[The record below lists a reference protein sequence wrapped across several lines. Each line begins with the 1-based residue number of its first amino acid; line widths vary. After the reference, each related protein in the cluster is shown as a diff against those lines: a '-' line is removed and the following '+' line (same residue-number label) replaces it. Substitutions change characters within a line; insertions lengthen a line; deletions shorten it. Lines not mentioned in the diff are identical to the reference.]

1 MNRLVAIIALALL
14 TGACAIEPKSYVV
27 LLDEDGKTG
36 KVDITVDGETRTL
49 EQANTALGLEPG
61 IERSRVAYQVDG
73 EKVRRDFGNALDG
86 MPEKPVT
93 FRLYFEFGGAELT
106 PESQGR
112 IPKIL
117 DVIKQRQSLPD
128 ISISGHTDRVGDA
141 EYNLK
146 IGLDRALE
154 VKDIIERAF
163 REAGMTLPAIEV
175 VSHGEGNPVIAT
187 RDGISEP
194 RNRRVDA
201 TVR

>member
-1 MNRLVAIIALALL
+1 MRKAILVAALALL
-14 TGACAIEPKSYVV
+14 TGACAIDPKSYVV

-36 KVDITVDGETRTL
+36 QVDITLDGETRTL
-49 EQANTALGLEPG
+49 DQPNTALGLQPG
-61 IERSRVAYQVDG
+61 IERSRTAFAVDDDR
-73 EKVRRDFGNALDG
+73 VQRHFGQALAG

-93 FRLYFEFGGAELT
+93 FRLYFEFGSATLT
-106 PESQGR
+106 PESQAR

-117 DVIKQRQSLPD
+117 EVIKQRQSLPD

-141 EYNLK
+141 DYNLK
-146 IGLDRALE
+146 VGL
-154 VKDIIERAF
+154 ERAVAVQAIINRAF
-163 REAGMTLPAIEV
+163 EEAGMPLPRIEV

-187 RDGISEP
+187 KDEISEP